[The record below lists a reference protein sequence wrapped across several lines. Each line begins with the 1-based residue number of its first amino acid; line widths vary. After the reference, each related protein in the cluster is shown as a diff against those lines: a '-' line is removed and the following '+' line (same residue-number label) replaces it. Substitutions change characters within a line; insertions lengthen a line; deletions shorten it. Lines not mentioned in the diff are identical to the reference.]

1 MKRDFCLIGMASLF
15 GTVSFAVA
23 RLLIMRKKDNLWLE
37 TEKLSPMSIL
47 QLQLS
52 WLLALSFSVPPLFG
66 YGRYSKDMIGIR
78 YCNYDD
84 IQIQNLALIFLLLR
98 KSSIQL
104 L

>member
-1 MKRDFCLIGMASLF
+1 MKRDFWLIGMASLF

-23 RLLIMRKKDNLWLE
+23 RLLIMRKKDHLWLE

-84 IQIQNLALIFLLLR
+84 IQIQSFFTT
-98 KSSIQL
+98 
-104 L
+104 